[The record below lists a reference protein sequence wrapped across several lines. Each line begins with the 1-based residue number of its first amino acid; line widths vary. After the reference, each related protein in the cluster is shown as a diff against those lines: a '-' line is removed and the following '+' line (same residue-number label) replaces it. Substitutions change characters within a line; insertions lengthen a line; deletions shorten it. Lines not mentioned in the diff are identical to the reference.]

1 MWMGSS
7 LPACPHLSPLRIGG
21 KGAFCPACEG
31 WGCLYPSMHPQAGT
45 CPTDPGQHPLT
56 REAQTRQVAVDVL
69 QDQQVLVALDQFGH
83 GNHLVINWKARG
95 ERGPL
100 LASVTPCWGSA
111 WAELAA
117 LVGAAHPLYP
127 GRLIPVGTSL
137 VPQRCHTHCMGWK
150 KFFPPTSRHVFRCK
164 RARGSGCQIPGGR
177 SGRVQGA
184 AVVLPPPRNPGPAL
198 QPGLYRAPRWSCAE
212 RPGCCWC
219 SSQRMSHS
227 CGAER
232 SDGVNTSPQTAPT
245 KPEGFRTRARLLS
258 LNKFGIAALQPQICG
273 SISAQRMAPVGGNA
287 PGDGGAG

>member
-1 MWMGSS
+1 MVVPVVWRGSS
-7 LPACPHLSPLRIGG
+7 LPPRPHLSPLRIGG

-31 WGCLYPSMHPQAGT
+31 WGCLYPSMHPQAGM

-56 REAQTRQVAVDVL
+56 REAQTRQVAVEVL

-83 GNHLVINWKARG
+83 GNNLVIDWKARG
-95 ERGPL
+95 ERGPP
-100 LASVTPCWGSA
+100 LASVTPCRGSA

-137 VPQRCHTHCMGWK
+137 VPQHCHTHCMGWK

-184 AVVLPPPRNPGPAL
+184 AVVLPPPQSRPRAAARAL
-198 QPGLYRAPRWSCAE
+198 PCTRVELCRKTWMLVVFLTTHVSFLWGREVRWGKYLPPDCPNQT
-212 RPGCCWC
+212 RGIQN
-219 SSQRMSHS
+219 SSQA
-227 CGAER
+227 AE
-232 SDGVNTSPQTAPT
+232 P
-245 KPEGFRTRARLLS
+245 K
-258 LNKFGIAALQPQICG
+258 
-273 SISAQRMAPVGGNA
+273 
-287 PGDGGAG
+287 